1 MRDWT
6 RYEKAKQLRDAGMT
20 FKAVGAELGVGAQ
33 RAREMVFAQ
42 ERRARRLE
50 AEKENPSII
59 PWHRGL
65 KYGTRY
71 ELERRGFTSKED
83 CKSLCGD
90 DLEVYR
96 RAVALPGWQPCE
108 KWQWENSDKRLSF
121 ALVNEVRAWLGVEP
135 FVPPQRESTA
145 AEIERARR
153 LLERNGY
160 KVESPNTA
168 LSRPGA
174 AGD

>member
-65 KYGTRY
+65 KYGHD
-71 ELERRGFTSKED
+71 TS
-83 CKSLCGD
+83 L
-90 DLEVYR
+90 
-96 RAVALPGWQPCE
+96 
-108 KWQWENSDKRLSF
+108 SDADS
-121 ALVNEVRAWLGVEP
+121 
-135 FVPPQRESTA
+135 
-145 AEIERARR
+145 RARR
-153 LLERNGY
+153 IAKVFAAMTLKCIGVLLRCQDGNHARNG
-160 KVESPNTA
+160 NGRTA
-168 LSRPGA
+168 TSDFHLRW
-174 AGD
+174 